1 MRAETR
7 LTVRYAETD
16 QMGIAHHASYAVW
29 FEAARTEFLR
39 RAGMAYSEVESRG
52 VRMPLY
58 SIATRFLAP
67 ARFED
72 ELKILTW
79 VERLTRVRLVLGY
92 EVYRAKDGALLAT
105 GETGHAFTDAELRPI
120 DLKKT
125 APDLY
130 ALLEKSAGD
139 SPQE

>member
-7 LTVRYAETD
+7 LRVRYAETD

-39 RAGMAYSEVESRG
+39 RAGMPYSEVERRG

-58 SIATRFLAP
+58 SLTTRFLAP

-72 ELKILTW
+72 ELSVVTRI
-79 VERLTRVRLVLGY
+79 ERLTRVRLVLGY
-92 EVYRAKDGALLAT
+92 EVYRARDGALLAT
-105 GETGHAFTDAELRPI
+105 GETCHAFTDKELRPV
-120 DLKKT
+120 DLRKT

-130 ALLEKSAGD
+130 ALLEESAEN
-139 SPQE
+139 PRE